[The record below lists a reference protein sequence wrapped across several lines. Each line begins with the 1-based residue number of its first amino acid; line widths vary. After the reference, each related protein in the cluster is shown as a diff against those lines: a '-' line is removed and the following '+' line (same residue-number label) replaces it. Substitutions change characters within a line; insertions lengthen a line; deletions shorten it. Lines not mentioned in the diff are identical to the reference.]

1 LQKYA
6 AWFAWK
12 EIYMNIPAVSY
23 DTGEFSANS
32 SSSELEILGF
42 GGNLDHQP
50 EKQLML
56 AILLDAVEC
65 YQQYAGDETNRLFKD
80 TEEWIFA
87 EDQEWLFSFINIC
100 EAVDIAPQYLRK
112 GLLQWNNERS
122 RKVSAAKRLATESFI
137 PIKKI
142 SRKSSAKRSS
152 YSRLRYP
159 TRQWPT
165 ERQNQRSAVQKTL
178 L

>member
-1 LQKYA
+1 
-6 AWFAWK
+6 
-12 EIYMNIPAVSY
+12 MNSPAVSY
-23 DTGEFSANS
+23 DTGDFNANS

-42 GGNLDHQP
+42 GGNLDRQP

-56 AILLDAVEC
+56 AVLLDAVEC

-87 EDQEWLFSFINIC
+87 DDNEWLFSFINIC
-100 EAVDIAPQYLRK
+100 EAMDIAPNYLRK
-112 GLLQWNNERS
+112 GLLQWNMERS
-122 RKVSAAKRLATESFI
+122 RKASAAKKLATESF
-137 PIKKI
+137 PSKNI
-142 SRKSSAKRSS
+142 SRKSLAKRST

-165 ERQNQRSAVQKTL
+165 ERQNQGAPF
-178 L
+178 

>member
-1 LQKYA
+1 
-6 AWFAWK
+6 
-12 EIYMNIPAVSY
+12 MNSPAVSY

-56 AILLDAVEC
+56 AVLLDAVEC
-65 YQQYAGDETNRLFKD
+65 YQQYASDETNRLFKD

-87 EDQEWLFSFINIC
+87 DDHEWLFSFINIC
-100 EAVDIAPQYLRK
+100 EAIYIAPQYLRK

-122 RKVSAAKRLATESFI
+122 QKVSAGKRLATESFP
-137 PIKKI
+137 PIKNI
-142 SRKSSAKRSS
+142 SRKSSAKRST
-152 YSRLRYP
+152 YSHLRYP
-159 TRQWPT
+159 ARQWPT
-165 ERQNQRSAVQKTL
+165 EGQNQSSAVLKTL